1 MTNPRRARSDL
12 HFVLFGFPVRIHP
25 LFWLMALVLGYN
37 SGGAKEVAA
46 WVAAVLIAILVHEW
60 GHALAMRGYGLRP
73 SITLHGLGGV
83 TSARDGQGFGPPLR
97 MWEHVLISAAG
108 PAAGFLLAA
117 AVCGA
122 VYLSG
127 HGLRCEFGLPSG
139 FMVGPAEVVGTPL
152 LTVFIAYILFASV
165 AWGLLNLLP
174 VYPLDGGQIAREV
187 LLAASAATKGCG
199 NRCGCRC
206 GRPRCWRS
214 SGWPA
219 GTTISRPCSSASWPF
234 RAMCCC
240 GPTAAPPDRGEAGL
254 FQHRQG
260 RLPGTGPPPHGQPGD
275 QRRQM
280 ASR

>member
-1 MTNPRRARSDL
+1 MTLLDEPPPSRSDL

-139 FMVGPAEVVGTPL
+139 FMVTPAEVVGTPL

-187 LLAASAATKGCG
+187 LLALRGHEGMRQSL
-199 NRCGCRC
+199 RLSL
-206 GRPRCWRS
+206 W
-214 SGWPA
+214 
-219 GTTISRPCSSASWPF
+219 
-234 RAMCCC
+234 
-240 GPTAAPPDRGEAGL
+240 TAAVLAVLGLACGHEYFPALFFGVLAFQSYVLLRADGGAAG
-254 FQHRQG
+254 
-260 RLPGTGPPPHGQPGD
+260 PW
-275 QRRQM
+275 
-280 ASR
+280 